1 MLGPTVDSLGGALT
15 LTGALFKEWYV
26 SLKNSQVSKNK
37 PKVSKR
43 YRNPFFI
50 YETRFLFTKPA
61 FYLRNPLYET
71 FSH

>member
-37 PKVSKR
+37 PKVSKK
-43 YRNPFFI
+43 YRNPFFYLRNPLFI
-50 YETRFLFTKPA
+50 YETRFTKP
-61 FYLRNPLYET
+61 FLTE
-71 FSH
+71 